1 MIRSRI
7 TFFIA
12 AAFLVFLGTGF
23 ATQAA
28 AAEVTPVYFF
38 YGDGCPH
45 CAKEEEFFE
54 DLLDERSDFEVQAF
68 EVWHSEDNSE
78 LMLDVAQELDVN
90 VRGVPFTVIGSQA
103 VMGFQSASTT
113 GRSIESL
120 IDQCAGTCKDVV
132 LPIIDPS
139 AQEEQPDTREESAA
153 MINGLPDMINVPFF
167 GEVELSALSLPAAT
181 VVIAAVD
188 GFNPCAMWVLVF
200 LIGLLLGMKDRVK
213 RWTLGIAFL
222 IGSAAMYFV
231 FMAAWLEL
239 LLFVGFVLWVR
250 VGIGVIALVGGGY
263 SLREWWRTKD
273 GVCRVT
279 DGEKRQRVFDRLK
292 NLVHHR
298 NFLVALI
305 GIVLLAVA
313 VNVVELMCSAG
324 LPAVYT
330 QLLALNDLPSWQ
342 YYMYLGLYVLIFLI
356 DDIIVFAVA
365 MLTAELTGI
374 SGKYSR
380 YSHLIGGIIMIA
392 IGLMLL
398 LRPEWLMV
406 G

>member
-1 MIRSRI
+1 M
-7 TFFIA
+7 
-12 AAFLVFLGTGF
+12 
-23 ATQAA
+23 
-28 AAEVTPVYFF
+28 
-38 YGDGCPH
+38 
-45 CAKEEEFFE
+45 
-54 DLLDERSDFEVQAF
+54 
-68 EVWHSEDNSE
+68 
-78 LMLDVAQELDVN
+78 
-90 VRGVPFTVIGSQA
+90 
-103 VMGFQSASTT
+103 
-113 GRSIESL
+113 
-120 IDQCAGTCKDVV
+120 
-132 LPIIDPS
+132 
-139 AQEEQPDTREESAA
+139 
-153 MINGLPDMINVPFF
+153 
-167 GEVELSALSLPAAT
+167 
-181 VVIAAVD
+181 
-188 GFNPCAMWVLVF
+188 
-200 LIGLLLGMKDRVK
+200 
-213 RWTLGIAFL
+213 
-222 IGSAAMYFV
+222 
-231 FMAAWLEL
+231 
-239 LLFVGFVLWVR
+239 
-250 VGIGVIALVGGGY
+250 
-263 SLREWWRTKD
+263 
-273 GVCRVT
+273 T